1 MALAGLSPVESLKVK
16 PPRVGESAM
25 QFECKLKKTVDITND
40 EGKVTCT
47 MFLGEVVMFH
57 VHEGVLDL
65 SLGSDKP
72 QVKMEGYKPVSRL
85 GGNTYGL
92 TTEMFDIKRP
102 PRPTP
107 KDTSK

>member
-1 MALAGLSPVESLKVK
+1 MDMAGLSPVPSLKVT

-25 QFECKLKKTVDITND
+25 QFECKLKESVDITNA

-57 VHEGVLDL
+57 VHEEVLDL

-72 QVKMEGYKPVSRL
+72 QVKMEGYNPVSRL

-102 PRPTP
+102 SRQT
-107 KDTSK
+107 DTEK